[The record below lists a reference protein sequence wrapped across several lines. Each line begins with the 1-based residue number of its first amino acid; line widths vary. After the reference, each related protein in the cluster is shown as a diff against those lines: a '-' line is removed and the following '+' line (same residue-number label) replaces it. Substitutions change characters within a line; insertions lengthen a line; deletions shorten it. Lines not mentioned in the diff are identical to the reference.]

1 MRNGYLIL
9 KKEGFQEILFSM
21 DNKMQWIT
29 ILRYPRGSLMCQ
41 ICLVGEWEIVLE
53 KSVE

>member
-29 ILRYPRGSLMCQ
+29 ILPHQQVIEVSDL
-41 ICLVGEWEIVLE
+41 LVGNE
-53 KSVE
+53 KLC